1 MRRPGVVR
9 FFKRGEEDLLN
20 SWTLVQYK
28 GRRPMRSSGI
38 TAGLVSIA
46 VSKVE
51 SIFVSPTDFSPL
63 K

>member
-1 MRRPGVVR
+1 
-9 FFKRGEEDLLN
+9 
-20 SWTLVQYK
+20 
-28 GRRPMRSSGI
+28 MRSSGI

-51 SIFVSPTDFSPL
+51 SIFVSPTEFSPL